1 MFQVKALQEEKKAL
15 EEKLE
20 AHYHSNQEERDKAA
34 ILASERRARTQ
45 VSSTYPGQSL
55 SCAVMSSD
63 VVFR

>member
-45 VSSTYPGQSL
+45 VSHCHVP
-55 SCAVMSSD
+55 SCHIGCGV
-63 VVFR
+63 